1 VAANRCDRA
10 IQAVPRAGHILSE
23 LMQEE
28 WAQSALPRPSG
39 GPGIALFEAILFD
52 SEKNEKGVGFLFLQS
67 TLENLISLNIREKK
81 WREDPHLKR
90 AT

>member
-39 GPGIALFEAILFD
+39 GPGTALFEAILFFD
-52 SEKNEKGVGFLFLQS
+52 SEKNKKGVGFLFLQS
-67 TLENLISLNIREKK
+67 TLEHIFYK
-81 WREDPHLKR
+81 
-90 AT
+90 TFYM